1 MAQYYLEGIKLE
13 SFLGP
18 LEARLLETL
27 WASNKR
33 PATVREIHQ
42 LMAKD
47 SKIAYTTVMT
57 TMNRLHEK
65 GLLNRKIKRGKGGLY
80 YVYWPKMEKEAFERY
95 AIRTVL
101 ESLIGNF
108 GEKVT
113 SCFVERMS
121 ADKSNLEILKRELEK
136 MEEKND

>member
-1 MAQYYLEGIKLE
+1 MADYHLEGIKLE

-27 WASNKR
+27 WTSNKR
-33 PATVREIHQ
+33 PVTVREIHQ
-42 LMAKD
+42 LMTKD

-65 GLLNRKIKRGKGGLY
+65 GFLNRKIKKGKGGLY
-80 YVYWPKMEKEAFERY
+80 YAYWPKMEKEAFEQHEIK
-95 AIRTVL
+95 AVL

-121 ADKSNLEILKRELEK
+121 ADKNSLEMLRKQLEK
-136 MEEKND
+136 VEEND